1 MHSLR
6 SKDKPFS
13 FKFEDII
20 FVVNKTELGY
30 DYAYTNLIT
39 YHWFSF
45 MNAALKWRAVGG
57 QVSIGD

>member
-57 QVSIGD
+57 